1 MNLFALATWIA
12 IAVLGLGSLA
22 VFVLF
27 LVELVRSSK
36 ELLGGEGPEE

>member
-1 MNLFALATWIA
+1 MNLFALATWVA

-27 LVELVRSSK
+27 LWEM
-36 ELLGGEGPEE
+36 LGKKDKP